1 LEAVAVAIAASVAVR
16 HEHSERIVVKSATK
30 PIFTMLYSIS
40 KKPKKVQIWTK
51 STLYYFVRTYF
62 MALKYKKKPK
72 R

>member
-1 LEAVAVAIAASVAVR
+1 VAVR

-62 MALKYKKKPK
+62 MALKYKKN
-72 R
+72 RSVNFGFLTISV